1 VTSLAIDRVSS
12 PIGEVLLVSDG
23 YSLRAVEFGDC
34 EDRMK
39 ALLVRQGLGTRL
51 EARDDPQGF
60 ASALRAYFDGRLDA
74 LDGLPVEAGGTPFQR
89 AVWAALRA
97 IPVGATCSYGGLA
110 AHLGCPR
117 ASRAVGAAN
126 GLNPVAIVVPCH
138 RVIGANGRL
147 TGYAGGVERKR
158 WLLAHEGALQELPLE
173 SVLD

>member
-1 VTSLAIDRVSS
+1 MTSLLIDRVSS
-12 PIGEVLLVSDG
+12 PVGDVLVVSDG
-23 YSLRAVEFGDC
+23 RSLRAVEFDDC

-39 ALLVRQGLGTRL
+39 TLLVRQGLHTRF
-51 EARDDPQGF
+51 EERDDPQGF
-60 ASALRAYFDGRLDA
+60 ASALRAYFAGRLDA
-74 LDGLPVEAGGTPFQR
+74 LDDLPVEAGGTPFQR
-89 AVWAALRA
+89 DVWAALRA
-97 IPVGATCSYGGLA
+97 IPIGATRSYGGLA
-110 AHLGCPR
+110 AHLGRPR

-173 SVLD
+173 SLAG